1 MSRSGEKHGR
11 VRVVVVDDDEDIRT
25 LIEVMIDHD
34 SRFRMVGAAQDGV
47 EAVSLVARLQPDAV
61 ILNVR
66 LPGLDGIDA
75 LPLLRRR
82 APKAKMV
89 AYSAFPDPWTLASVL
104 QAGADSYLDVR
115 ATWSELL
122 PTLEALLEFQ
132 QA

>member
-1 MSRSGEKHGR
+1 MSRGGEKHGR
-11 VRVVVVDDDEDIRT
+11 VRVVVVDDDEDLRT
-25 LIEVMIDHD
+25 LIEVMIDQD
-34 SRFRMVGAAQDGV
+34 SRFRLVGAAQDGV

-89 AYSAFPDPWTLASVL
+89 AYSAFADPWTLAAVL
-104 QAGADSYLDVR
+104 QAGADTYLDVS

-122 PTLEALLEFQ
+122 PTLEVLLEFEK
-132 QA
+132 A

>member
-11 VRVVVVDDDEDIRT
+11 VRVVVVDDDEDLRN
-25 LIEVMIDHD
+25 LIEVMIDQD
-34 SRFRMVGAAQDGV
+34 SRFRLVGAAQDGV

-89 AYSAFPDPWTLASVL
+89 AYSTFPDPWTLAAVL
-104 QAGADSYLDVR
+104 QAGADTYLDVR

-122 PTLEALLEFQ
+122 PTLEALLDFEK
-132 QA
+132 A